1 VLAVTL
7 AAMVIAC
14 PPYSADPVK
23 PPLLARVEYKRRSR
37 HRRDTTAEHTQI
49 CVRRSAQQDWR
60 VFNAGPFMPWR
71 YRAEGTAPTVTLT
84 FPGGLGGANWAER
97 NRFRA
102 LDVKNR

>member
-1 VLAVTL
+1 
-7 AAMVIAC
+7 MVIAC

-60 VFNAGPFMPWR
+60 VFNARPLMPR
-71 YRAEGTAPTVTLT
+71 RDRAEGTPPAVAPTL
-84 FPGGLGGANWAER
+84 PGGPGGAHSAGR
-97 NRFRA
+97 NRLRA
-102 LDVKNR
+102 LYVRNREGT